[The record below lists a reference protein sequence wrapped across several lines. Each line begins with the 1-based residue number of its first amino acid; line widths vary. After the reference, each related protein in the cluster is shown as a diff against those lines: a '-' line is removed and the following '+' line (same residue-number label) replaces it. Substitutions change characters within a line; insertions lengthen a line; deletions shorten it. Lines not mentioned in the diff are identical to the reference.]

1 MAADWII
8 HGISENNIGQVI
20 SQKVID
26 DYIILQAKRNLINS
40 SLKSTEL
47 AYKLGFEDPTNF
59 TKYFKK
65 NTGLT
70 PNSFIKSISTI

>member
-1 MAADWII
+1 M
-8 HGISENNIGQVI
+8 
-20 SQKVID
+20 D
-26 DYIILQAKRNLINS
+26 DFIILQAKRNLINS
-40 SLKSTEL
+40 TTNSAEL

-70 PNSFIKSISTI
+70 PKSFIKSLKRD